1 MDRDII
7 ISKESISGYN
17 RLVNLKE
24 ERYLFN
30 GKLHSSLLIGFSYF
44 DRDLA
49 IKVSNDLFHNTDLVQ
64 VKGRNIF
71 KDSLNKRWV
80 RSGLEEGLSVL
91 FKECYTSLLINYSY
105 LCLLNS
111 QDTEDKILSLFK
123 NLKDIL
129 ISSNTKVFVEDL
141 TLPVRWCMVNI
152 GRYLNDS
159 LKDEF
164 VSINHFL
171 YG

>member
-30 GKLHSSLLIGFSYF
+30 GKVHSSLLIGFSYF

-49 IKVSNDLFHNTDLVQ
+49 IKVSNDLFHDINLVK

-71 KDSLNKRWV
+71 KESLNKRWV
-80 RSGLEEGLSVL
+80 KSGLEEGLSVL
-91 FKECYTSLLINYSY
+91 FKECYASLTISYSY

-111 QDTEDKILSLFK
+111 QDTEDKILSLLK

-129 ISSNTKVFVEDL
+129 MSSNTKVFVEDL

-164 VSINHFL
+164 VSINYFL